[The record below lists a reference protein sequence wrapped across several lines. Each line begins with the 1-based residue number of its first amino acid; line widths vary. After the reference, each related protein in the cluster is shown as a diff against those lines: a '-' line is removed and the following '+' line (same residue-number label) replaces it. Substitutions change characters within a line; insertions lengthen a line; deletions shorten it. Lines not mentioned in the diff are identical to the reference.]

1 MFLLVAAAM
10 MWTQP
15 LLAGNALE
23 GGQKDKQKE
32 VSGPSAQPEM
42 TADASMENLVDMNVT
57 ESQAAKP
64 SSNVT
69 TPSIAENLNSTVTT
83 DVVAKPNQKV
93 KPMKVLRE
101 AKKHDGGS
109 TFGILALVFG
119 LLGFLL
125 AFLFWPIGLLF
136 GVIAIVMG
144 AIGLGGG
151 RSGKGMAIVG
161 LIFGILT
168 IIIPVLI
175 IALVIALFL

>member
-1 MFLLVAAAM
+1 MAAAM

-32 VSGPSAQPEM
+32 VSGPAAQPEM
-42 TADASMENLVDMNVT
+42 STMADVSVENLVDIKASDSQSTTHSDNVT
-57 ESQAAKP
+57 HHA
-64 SSNVT
+64 VT
-69 TPSIAENLNSTVTT
+69 QNQPNTVMT
-83 DVVAKPNQKV
+83 DVVAKSNQKV

-136 GVIAIVMG
+136 AVIAIVMG

-175 IALVIALFL
+175 IALVIAIFL